1 MLKYIIKRLALSV
14 FILFGV
20 SLIIY
25 VLVRIQPGENFIRK
39 KYSTQLAQDSTGDVE
54 SSVERMESTYGLAN
68 PGFICMSCG
77 NRIIV
82 SDLEDSDVQNPGLIT
97 TDPSVVKLAEDYECS
112 VCSEHEFKRM
122 GIPVNPFV
130 GYFRWLGNILKG
142 DWGESFIF
150 SVNSGKVDHY
160 YIVEEN
166 GSTTYVPYSDVSEIP
181 AGAKTQDIP
190 IATKSVIKVILSKCG
205 ISFVISLIATIL
217 EFAIAIPLGIV
228 SATKQY
234 GVLDYTVTVIA
245 MMGISL
251 PTFFLG
257 ALMLKIFSIDLGW
270 FPYAGLVDPNSGL
283 PTIVDNIYHLFLP
296 ITTLVILSIGGL
308 MRYTRT
314 NMLEVMNADYIRTAR
329 AKGLSEHDVI
339 YKHAF
344 RNSLIPIVT
353 MLAGILPGLFGGAMI
368 TETVFSIDG
377 IGKAAYKAVTQ
388 GDIPFIM
395 AYNMFL
401 SALTVIGTLCSD
413 LMYAV
418 VDPRVHIDE

>member
-1 MLKYIIKRLALSV
+1 MLKYIVKRILLSV
-14 FILFGV
+14 IILLGV

-25 VLVRIQPGENFIRK
+25 VLVRIQPGENFVRK
-39 KYSTQLAQDSTGDVE
+39 KYSAQLAQDYNGQVE
-54 SSVERMESTYGLAN
+54 EMVERMESTYGL
-68 PGFICMSCG
+68 
-77 NRIIV
+77 
-82 SDLEDSDVQNPGLIT
+82 D
-97 TDPSVVKLAEDYECS
+97 
-112 VCSEHEFKRM
+112 
-122 GIPVNPFV
+122 VNPIQ
-130 GYFRWLGNILKG
+130 GYFLWLGNVLQGNWG
-142 DWGESFIF
+142 DSFIF
-150 SVNSGKVDHY
+150 SVDSGKTEKF
-160 YIVEEN
+160 YIIENESGQVEYIAYTNE
-166 GSTTYVPYSDVSEIP
+166 SEVPDNAINTIER
-181 AGAKTQDIP
+181 A
-190 IATKSVIKVILSKCG
+190 IATQSVIAIIYQKCG
-205 ISFVISLIATIL
+205 ISFVISLIATVF
-217 EFAIAIPLGIV
+217 EFGLAIPLGIL
-228 SATKQY
+228 SARKQY
-234 GVLDYTVTVIA
+234 GVLDYTVTVLA

-257 ALMLKIFSIDLGW
+257 ALMLKIFSVDLGW

-283 PTIVDNIYHLFLP
+283 PTIIDNIHHLVLP
-296 ITTLVILSIGGL
+296 LLTLVILSIGGL

-314 NMLEVMNADYIRTAR
+314 NMLEVLNADYIRTAR
-329 AKGLSEHDVI
+329 AKGLSEHSVI

-401 SALTVIGTLCSD
+401 SLLTVIGTLMSD

-418 VDPRVHIDE
+418 VDPRVHITD

>member
-1 MLKYIIKRLALSV
+1 MLKYIIKRIALSV
-14 FILFGV
+14 LILVGV

-25 VLVRIQPGENFIRK
+25 VLVRIQPGENFVRRK
-39 KYSTQLAQDSTGDVE
+39 YNAQLAQDSTGDVE
-54 SSVERMESTYGLAN
+54 STVERLENSFGLD
-68 PGFICMSCG
+68 
-77 NRIIV
+77 V
-82 SDLEDSDVQNPGLIT
+82 SPI
-97 TDPSVVKLAEDYECS
+97 
-112 VCSEHEFKRM
+112 R
-122 GIPVNPFV
+122 
-130 GYFRWLGNILKG
+130 GYIKWLGNIVQG

-150 SVNSGKVDHY
+150 STPSGEIEHY
-160 YIVEEN
+160 YIVE
-166 GSTTYVPYSDVSEIP
+166 GSGATQYVKYTDPSEVP
-181 AGAKTQDIP
+181 EGAKTQDIP
-190 IATKSVIKVILSKCG
+190 LSTKNVIRIIYSKCG

-217 EFAIAIPLGIV
+217 EFVIAIPLGII

-234 GVLDYTVTVIA
+234 GVLDYSVTVIA

-257 ALMLKIFSIDLGW
+257 ALMLKVFSIDLGL

-283 PTIVDNIYHLFLP
+283 PTIVDNIYHLVLP

-314 NMLEVMNADYIRTAR
+314 NMLEVLNADYIRTAR

-401 SALTVIGTLCSD
+401 SVLTVIGTLFSD

-418 VDPRVHIDE
+418 VDPRVKIGD

>member
-1 MLKYIIKRLALSV
+1 MTYPAARELCIIMLKYIIKRILLAV
-14 FILFGV
+14 IILLGV

-25 VLVRIQPGENFIRK
+25 VLVRIQPGENFIRT
-39 KYSTQLAQDSTGDVE
+39 KYTAALAQDSTGQVE
-54 SSVERMESTYGLAN
+54 EMVQRMEKTYGLD
-68 PGFICMSCG
+68 
-77 NRIIV
+77 V
-82 SDLEDSDVQNPGLIT
+82 S
-97 TDPSVVKLAEDYECS
+97 
-112 VCSEHEFKRM
+112 
-122 GIPVNPFV
+122 PVE
-130 GYFRWLGNILKG
+130 GYLRWLNNVVHG

-150 SVNSGKVDHY
+150 SVDSGKVDKF
-160 YIVEEN
+160 YIVN
-166 GSTTYVPYSDVSEIP
+166 TGGTTQYVKYTNESEVP
-181 AGAKTQDIP
+181 AGAQTVERS
-190 IATKSVIKVILSKCG
+190 IATSDVFYIIFSKCG
-205 ISFVISLIATIL
+205 ISFVISLIATIF
-217 EFAIAIPLGIV
+217 EFLIAIPLGIL
-228 SATKQY
+228 SARKQY
-234 GVLDYTVTVIA
+234 GVLDYTVTVLA

-270 FPYAGLVDPNSGL
+270 FPYAGLTNPNSGL
-283 PTIVDNIYHLFLP
+283 PRLLDIAHHLFLP
-296 ITTLVILSIGGL
+296 LCTLIILSIGAL

-329 AKGLSEHDVI
+329 AKGLSEHTVI

-377 IGKAAYKAVTQ
+377 VGKAAYKAVTQ

-401 SALTVIGTLCSD
+401 SLLTVIGTLFSD
-413 LMYAV
+413 IMYAV
-418 VDPRVHIDE
+418 VDPRVKITD

>member
-1 MLKYIIKRLALSV
+1 MLSV
-14 FILFGV
+14 LILFGV

-25 VLVRIQPGENFIRK
+25 ILVRIQPGENFVRS
-39 KYSTQLAQDSTGDVE
+39 KYNMQLAQDKTGEVE
-54 SSVERMESTYGLAN
+54 KMVERLENTYGLD
-68 PGFICMSCG
+68 
-77 NRIIV
+77 V
-82 SDLEDSDVQNPGLIT
+82 SPIQ
-97 TDPSVVKLAEDYECS
+97 
-112 VCSEHEFKRM
+112 
-122 GIPVNPFV
+122 
-130 GYFRWLGNILKG
+130 GYFKWLGNVVQG
-142 DWGESFIF
+142 DWGDSFIF
-150 SVNSGKVDHY
+150 SVDSGKTDKF
-160 YIVEEN
+160 YIVTQADGGTQYVKYEN
-166 GSTTYVPYSDVSEIP
+166 ASEVPS
-181 AGAKTQDIP
+181 GAKTVERA
-190 IATKSVIKVILSKCG
+190 IATQSVIRVIYTKCG
-205 ISFVISLIATIL
+205 ISFVISLIATIF
-217 EFAIAIPLGIV
+217 EFLIAIPLGII

-234 GVLDYTVTVIA
+234 GVLDYTVTILA

-257 ALMLKIFSIDLGW
+257 ALMLKIFSVDLGW
-270 FPYAGLVDPNSGL
+270 FPYAGLVNPNSGL
-283 PTIVDNIYHLFLP
+283 PRIVDNIHHLVLP
-296 ITTLVILSIGGL
+296 LTTLIILSIGGL

-314 NMLEVMNADYIRTAR
+314 NMLEVLNADYIRTAR
-329 AKGLSEHDVI
+329 AKGLSEHSVI

-401 SALTVIGTLCSD
+401 SVLTVIGTLLSD

-418 VDPRVHIDE
+418 VDPRVKLSD

>member
-1 MLKYIIKRLALSV
+1 MSV
-14 FILFGV
+14 LILFGV

-25 VLVRIQPGENFIRK
+25 TLVRIQPTENFARLRF
-39 KYSTQLAQDSTGDVE
+39 SAQLAQDSTGDVE
-54 SSVERMESTYGLAN
+54 RTVERFEETYGLAT
-68 PGFICMSCG
+68 PGFLCLDCKNEVTVKNM
-77 NRIIV
+77 
-82 SDLEDSDVQNPGLIT
+82 DLDCFENP
-97 TDPSVVKLAEDYECS
+97 DVVKDDPAGAKLKEDYACENCG
-112 VCSEHEFKRM
+112 HHNFKQV
-122 GIPVNPFV
+122 GVELNPII
-130 GYFRWLGNILKG
+130 GYFKWASNVVKG
-142 DWGESFIF
+142 DWGDSFIF
-150 SVNSGKVDHY
+150 SVNSGKVEKY

-166 GSTTYVPYSDVSEIP
+166 GKTDYIPYDDPSEIP
-181 AGAKTQDIP
+181 EGAKTQEIP
-190 IATKSVIKVILSKCG
+190 IATKSVMTVIFSKCG
-205 ISFVISLIATIL
+205 ISFVISLIATVL
-217 EFAIAIPLGIV
+217 EFVIAIPLGIL

-234 GVLDYTVTVIA
+234 GILDYTVTVIV

-257 ALMLKIFSIDLGW
+257 ALMLKLFSIDLGW
-270 FPYAGLVDPNSGL
+270 FPYAGLSDPNSGL
-283 PTIVDNIYHLFLP
+283 PTIVDNIYHLVLP

-314 NMLEVMNADYIRTAR
+314 NMLEVLNADYIRTAR

-353 MLAGILPGLFGGAMI
+353 MLAGILPSLFGGAMI

-377 IGKAAYKAVTQ
+377 VGKAAYKAVTQ
-388 GDIPFIM
+388 SDIPFIM

-401 SALTVIGTLCSD
+401 SALTVVGTLLSD

-418 VDPRVHIDE
+418 VDPRVKIDE

>member
-1 MLKYIIKRLALSV
+1 MLKYIIKRIALSV
-14 FILFGV
+14 LILFGV

-25 VLVRIQPGENFIRK
+25 ILVRIQPGENFVRA
-39 KYSTQLAQDSTGDVE
+39 KYSGQLAQDSTGDVE
-54 SSVERMESTYGLAN
+54 VMVERMENTYGLGTPGYRCNVCGYSFRVVDLDEKYIAN
-68 PGFICMSCG
+68 PEILSTD
-77 NRIIV
+77 IV
-82 SDLEDSDVQNPGLIT
+82 SAKL
-97 TDPSVVKLAEDYECS
+97 TDDFACPDCGEHRFRHVGYEL
-112 VCSEHEFKRM
+112 
-122 GIPVNPFV
+122 NPFL
-130 GYFRWLGNILKG
+130 GYAKWLSNIVRG
-142 DWGESFIF
+142 DFGESFIF
-150 SVNSGKVDHY
+150 SVNSGKVDKY
-160 YIVEEN
+160 YINVADGKTEYIPYTNDSE
-166 GSTTYVPYSDVSEIP
+166 VPEGALTQEIP
-181 AGAKTQDIP
+181 IS
-190 IATKSVIKVILSKCG
+190 TKSVAAVIVSKCG
-205 ISFVISLIATIL
+205 VSFIISLIATVL
-217 EFAIAIPLGIV
+217 EFAIAIPLGII

-270 FPYAGLVDPNSGL
+270 FPYAGLSDPNSGL
-283 PTIVDNIYHLFLP
+283 PAIVDNIYHLFLP

-314 NMLEVMNADYIRTAR
+314 NMLEVLNADYIRTAR

-353 MLAGILPGLFGGAMI
+353 MMAGILPSLFGGAMI
-368 TETVFSIDG
+368 TEQVFSIDG
-377 IGKAAYKAVTQ
+377 LGKAAYKAVTQ

-401 SALTVIGTLCSD
+401 SALTVIGTLLSD

-418 VDPRVHIDE
+418 VDPRVKIGD

>member
-1 MLKYIIKRLALSV
+1 MLSV
-14 FILFGV
+14 LILFGV

-25 VLVRIQPGENFIRK
+25 ILVRIQPGENFVRT
-39 KYSTQLAQDSTGDVE
+39 KYSMQLAQDKTGQVE
-54 SSVERMESTYGLAN
+54 EKVEAIEHTYGLDTS
-68 PGFICMSCG
+68 PI
-77 NRIIV
+77 
-82 SDLEDSDVQNPGLIT
+82 Q
-97 TDPSVVKLAEDYECS
+97 
-112 VCSEHEFKRM
+112 
-122 GIPVNPFV
+122 
-130 GYFRWLGNILKG
+130 GYFLWLANVLQG
-142 DWGESFIF
+142 DWGDSFIF
-150 SVNSGKVDHY
+150 SVDSGKTQKF
-160 YIVEEN
+160 YIVTADD
-166 GSTTYVPYSDVSEIP
+166 GSTQYVEYQKDAEVPE
-181 AGAKTQDIP
+181 GARTIERAVATQ
-190 IATKSVIKVILSKCG
+190 SVIYIIYSKCG
-205 ISFVISLIATIL
+205 ISFIISLIATIF
-217 EFAIAIPLGIV
+217 EFLIAIPLGII

-234 GVLDYTVTVIA
+234 GVLDYTVTVLA

-257 ALMLKIFSIDLGW
+257 ALMLRLFSIELGW
-270 FPYAGLVDPNSGL
+270 FPYAGLNNPNSGL
-283 PTIVDNIYHLFLP
+283 PKIVDNMHHLVLP
-296 ITTLVILSIGGL
+296 LTTLIILSIGGL

-314 NMLEVMNADYIRTAR
+314 NMLEVLNADYIRTAR
-329 AKGLSEHDVI
+329 AKGLSEHSVI

-401 SALTVIGTLCSD
+401 SALTVIGTLLSD

-418 VDPRVHIDE
+418 VDPRVKLSD

>member
-1 MLKYIIKRLALSV
+1 MLSV
-14 FILFGV
+14 LILFGV

-25 VLVRIQPGENFIRK
+25 VLVRIQPGENFVRT
-39 KYSTQLAQDSTGDVE
+39 KYSMQLAQDGTGETEQMVSE
-54 SSVERMESTYGLAN
+54 MEVTYGFKKRLVDDGGN
-68 PGFICMSCG
+68 FIMEG
-77 NRIIV
+77 THYTYREV
-82 SDLEDSDVQNPGLIT
+82 G
-97 TDPSVVKLAEDYECS
+97 
-112 VCSEHEFKRM
+112 
-122 GIPVNPFV
+122 PFE
-130 GYFRWLGNILKG
+130 GYWLWLSNILKG
-142 DWGESFIF
+142 DWGDSFIF
-150 SVNSGKVDHY
+150 SVDSGKTEKY
-160 YIVEEN
+160 YIVEDSE
-166 GSTTYVPYSDVSEIP
+166 GTHYIRYEKESEVPE
-181 AGAKTQDIP
+181 GALTQERML
-190 IATKSVIKVILSKCG
+190 ATQSVIRVIYTKCG
-205 ISFVISLIATIL
+205 ISFVISLIATIF
-217 EFAIAIPLGIV
+217 EFLIAIPLGII

-234 GVLDYTVTVIA
+234 GVLDYTVTVLA

-257 ALMLKIFSIDLGW
+257 ALMLKAFSLDLGW

-283 PTIVDNIYHLFLP
+283 PTVVDNIYHLVLP
-296 ITTLVILSIGGL
+296 LSTLIILSIGGL

-314 NMLEVMNADYIRTAR
+314 NMLEVLNADYIRTAR
-329 AKGLSEHDVI
+329 AKGLSEHSVI

-377 IGKAAYKAVTQ
+377 IGKAAYKAVTS

-401 SALTVIGTLCSD
+401 SLLTVIGTLMSD

-418 VDPRVHIDE
+418 VDPRVKIGD